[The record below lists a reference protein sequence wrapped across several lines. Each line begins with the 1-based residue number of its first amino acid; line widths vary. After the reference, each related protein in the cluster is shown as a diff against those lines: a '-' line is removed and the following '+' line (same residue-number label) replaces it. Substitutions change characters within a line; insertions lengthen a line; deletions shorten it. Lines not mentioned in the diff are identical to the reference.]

1 MDEAGIT
8 ASPKLR
14 VIFFVVAALMLLLWN
29 WSLIPPIES
38 WDNPY
43 EDGFS
48 YVPAFYASI
57 VCLPAGLFLL
67 IGAIAG
73 HGRHVVRARSALFV
87 GGGRLFIVVAFLIFR
102 RIAKFYGWFGIG
114 LSASLLSPISSF
126 CARHTGEAA
135 DLHASVHSLAGRMR
149 R

>member
-14 VIFFVVAALMLLLWN
+14 VIFFVVAALMLLLWS

-48 YVPAFYASI
+48 FVLLSTPASSA
-57 VCLPAGLFLL
+57 CLPACSCSARRACPLC
-67 IGAIAG
+67 A
-73 HGRHVVRARSALFV
+73 VRRWRQAVYR
-87 GGGRLFIVVAFLIFR
+87 GGIF
-102 RIAKFYGWFGIG
+102 
-114 LSASLLSPISSF
+114 
-126 CARHTGEAA
+126 
-135 DLHASVHSLAGRMR
+135 DLPAYR
-149 R
+149 